1 MTAMHSTQ
9 TGAATSKNESTQ
21 PRTQKITTFLWFD
34 NNAEEAVNFY
44 TSIFKNSKVLSTARY
59 GEAGPGPKGTVMTIA
74 FQLDGQEFTALNGG
88 PHFKFTEAIS
98 LVVHCQTQQEVDH
111 FWEKLSEGGQ
121 QVECGWLK
129 DKFGLSWQ
137 IVPDVLL
144 ELLESGDSQQSERVM
159 KAMLKMK
166 KLDIEGLK
174 RAAAGE

>member
-1 MTAMHSTQ
+1 M
-9 TGAATSKNESTQ
+9 AATNPTPAVGTSRNERTQ

-44 TSIFKNSKVLSTARY
+44 VSIFKNSKILNTVRY

-74 FQLDGQEFTALNGG
+74 FQLDGVEYTALNGG
-88 PHFKFTEAIS
+88 PRFKFTEAIS
-98 LVVHCQTQQEVDH
+98 LVVHCQTQEEVDH
-111 FWEKLSEGGQ
+111 FWERLSEGGEKVQ
-121 QVECGWLK
+121 CGWLT

-144 ELLESGDSQQSERVM
+144 ELILDGDQQKTDRVM
-159 KAMLKMK
+159 KAMLQMK

-174 RAAAGE
+174 RAAKGQ

>member
-1 MTAMHSTQ
+1 MEKQ
-9 TGAATSKNESTQ
+9 
-21 PRTQKITTFLWFD
+21 
-34 NNAEEAVNFY
+34 
-44 TSIFKNSKVLSTARY
+44 VLSQRHCY
-59 GEAGPGPKGTVMTIA
+59 DHSV
-74 FQLDGQEFTALNGG
+74 QLDGQGVHSVNGG

-98 LVVHCQTQQEVDH
+98 LVVHCQTQQRVDH

-174 RAAAGE
+174 RAAGRRVVLREARAAKFSQQINADHADQNGDQEAPYYRFALCHPR

>member
-1 MTAMHSTQ
+1 M
-9 TGAATSKNESTQ
+9 AATNPIQTVGTLRSERTQ

-44 TSIFKNSKVLSTARY
+44 VSIFKNSKVLNAVRY

-74 FQLDGQEFTALNGG
+74 FQLDGVEYTALNGG
-88 PHFKFTEAIS
+88 PRFKFTEATS
-98 LVVHCQTQQEVDH
+98 LVVHCQTQEEVDH
-111 FWEKLSEGGQ
+111 FWERLSEGGEKVQ
-121 QVECGWLK
+121 CGWLK

-144 ELLESGDSQQSERVM
+144 ELIQDSDQEKSQRVL
-159 KAMLKMK
+159 KAMMQMK

-174 RAAAGE
+174 RAAKGQ

>member
-1 MTAMHSTQ
+1 MAQTSPTQ
-9 TGAATSKNESTQ
+9 SGAATSRNEGTQ

-44 TSIFKNSKVLSTARY
+44 TSIFKNSKILNTARY
-59 GEAGPGPKGTVMTIA
+59 GDAGPGPKGSVMTIA
-74 FQLDGQEFTALNGG
+74 FALDGQEFTALNGG

-98 LVVHCQTQQEVDH
+98 LVVHCQTQEEVDY

-121 QVECGWLK
+121 KVECGWLK

-144 ELLESGDSQQSERVM
+144 ELIQDSDSQKTQRVM
-159 KAMLKMK
+159 KAMMQMK
-166 KLDIEGLK
+166 KLDIKGLK
-174 RAAAGE
+174 QAADGQ